1 MYWYKLSYDNPHK
14 HKKEYVLFGGIN
26 FYEVNQKISRW
37 IEKNNMKFCKLVFNE
52 YNELFKLHNRKECN
66 YDEIFE
72 KFELFI

>member
-37 IEKNNMKFCKLVFNE
+37 IEKNNMKQEHVFAVE
-52 YNELFKLHNRKECN
+52 VQ
-66 YDEIFE
+66 DENFDEQWNGTIVV
-72 KFELFI
+72 